1 MTYAHIVSVH
11 DPVGEPQDG
20 PAGDQLRRLLAH
32 LGEHGEIARLPRLRQ
47 VREGGGEDVVG
58 EGLQLRQLPA
68 PCKDL
73 ETAEPEPESSLAET
87 QKSSGM
93 LRYFVQ
99 VCLQIFTSFI
109 KLMMCRPLKRKAK
122 VEKASLIKYQP
133 FN

>member
-58 EGLQLRQLPA
+58 EGPQLRQLPA

-93 LRYFVQ
+93 LRCFA
-99 VCLQIFTSFI
+99 QIFQQMLTSF
-109 KLMMCRPLKRKAK
+109 
-122 VEKASLIKYQP
+122 
-133 FN
+133 FNL